1 MGHRALGSAQREAWA
16 RDGELRRLNQRH
28 DLEDHSE
35 QGDRRPRALE
45 GREGRKELWAR
56 TRRGDGAPA
65 SGIRPRRLPLLA
77 TSDSQYLDA
86 LVHRARDRRR
96 LHQGRKGETGEQRGL
111 GADVVAVLGEVDQLS
126 LLDLQQV
133 QLQLP
138 LQVILRT
145 EGQARESCGRE
156 RAEDC

>member
-1 MGHRALGSAQREAWA
+1 MGHRSLGAAQRQARA
-16 RDGELRRLNQRH
+16 RDGELRRLDQRH
-28 DLEDHSE
+28 DLEDHRE
-35 QGDRRPRALE
+35 HRDRRPRALE
-45 GREGRKELWAR
+45 GREGRKELRAR
-56 TRRGDGAPA
+56 TRRGDGATV
-65 SGIRPRRLPLLA
+65 SGIQPRRLPLLA
-77 TSDSQYLDA
+77 KSDSQYLDA

>member
-1 MGHRALGSAQREAWA
+1 MGAHT
-16 RDGELRRLNQRH
+16 
-28 DLEDHSE
+28 
-35 QGDRRPRALE
+35 
-45 GREGRKELWAR
+45 
-56 TRRGDGAPA
+56 TRRWRYRLGHTT
-65 SGIRPRRLPLLA
+65 RRLPLLA
-77 TSDSQYLDA
+77 ACDSQYLDA

-111 GADVVAVLGEVDQLS
+111 GADVVAVFGEVDKLS

-145 EGQARESCGRE
+145 EGQMRESCGRE